1 LLSQVPPIPSVV
13 NRPLSS
19 TPTNNTRHYA
29 RSAIADP
36 ETIPFPDDLSD
47 FPMNHGLDED
57 IPPDPSETTVHSVPA
72 LRPLFQI
79 PSEIKEFALNLN
91 LLSAGGNDSED
102 EYEEEFNHPIF
113 AGPPES
119 LAVAPLAADPISG
132 NIGCN
137 SAESTHLKKGYVLG
151 HVHPIAFHEDF
162 DMLASFPGSL
172 VSMTR
177 ILHYCRK
184 AALPLYFVDG
194 ILKIISA
201 EASATV
207 LTDAILTQSDTNGG
221 SSDEDNQEEEEENV
235 RFH

>member
-1 LLSQVPPIPSVV
+1 MVSCPYCPHIFRSSQALQAHLVVNYHCNSRLLSQVPPIPSVV

-19 TPTNNTRHYA
+19 TPTNNTRRPA

-47 FPMNHGLDED
+47 FPMNHGFDED
-57 IPPDPSETTVHSVPA
+57 VPPDPSETAVHSVPA
-72 LRPLFQI
+72 ALQPLFQI

-91 LLSAGGNDSED
+91 LLSGGNDSED

-119 LAVAPLAADPISG
+119 LPVAPLAADPISG

-172 VSMTR
+172 VSMTH
-177 ILHYCRK
+177 ILHY
-184 AALPLYFVDG
+184 
-194 ILKIISA
+194 
-201 EASATV
+201 
-207 LTDAILTQSDTNGG
+207 
-221 SSDEDNQEEEEENV
+221 
-235 RFH
+235 